1 MSKKSNKRASQKG
14 ADNKTRQ
21 NVENPARRK
30 WLDYARNGAITLA
43 VLGSGGGY
51 LAYSA
56 NAKMHEQDLTR
67 IGQGTP
73 TVVQVHD
80 PNCSV
85 CARLQRNTK
94 SALGA
99 FSEGDI
105 EYVVAN
111 IKSSKG
117 KAFAERNAVPHITL
131 MLYDGKGELKHILRG
146 PQEVSTLEV
155 EFKKL
160 LEG

>member
-1 MSKKSNKRASQKG
+1 MSKKSNKKASQKG
-14 ADNKTRQ
+14 ADHKSRQ
-21 NVENPARRK
+21 NVENPSRRK

-51 LAYSA
+51 LVYSA
-56 NAKMHEQDLTR
+56 TAKMHEQDLTR

-73 TVVQVHD
+73 SVVQVHD
-80 PNCSV
+80 PNCPV

-94 SALGA
+94 SALAA
-99 FSEGDI
+99 FSDGDI

-111 IKSSKG
+111 IKSAKG

-155 EFKKL
+155 EFNKL

>member
-1 MSKKSNKRASQKG
+1 MSKKSNKKPPQK
-14 ADNKTRQ
+14 AMSNKTGQ
-21 NVENPARRK
+21 QVENPSRRK
-30 WLDYARNGAITLA
+30 WMEYARNGAITLA

-99 FSEGDI
+99 FPDGQI

-131 MLYDGKGELKHILRG
+131 MLYDGTGELKHILRG

-155 EFKKL
+155 EFKRL
-160 LEG
+160 LES

>member
-14 ADNKTRQ
+14 ADNKSRQ
-21 NVENPARRK
+21 NVENPSRRK

-67 IGQGTP
+67 IGKGRP
-73 TVVQVHD
+73 TIVQIHD

-94 SALGA
+94 SALST
-99 FSEGDI
+99 FSDGEI

>member
-14 ADNKTRQ
+14 ADNKSRQ
-21 NVENPARRK
+21 NVENPSRRK

-51 LAYSA
+51 LAYST

-73 TVVQVHD
+73 TIVQIHD

-99 FSEGDI
+99 FSEGEI

-146 PQEVSTLEV
+146 PQEVSTLEI

-160 LEG
+160 LED

>member
-14 ADNKTRQ
+14 ADNKSRQ
-21 NVENPARRK
+21 NVENPSRRK

-67 IGQGTP
+67 IGQGRP
-73 TVVQVHD
+73 TIVQIHD

-94 SALGA
+94 SALSA
-99 FSEGDI
+99 FSDGKI

>member
-1 MSKKSNKRASQKG
+1 MSKKSNKKSPQKG
-14 ADNKTRQ
+14 VKNKADASP
-21 NVENPARRK
+21 ENPSRRK
-30 WLDYARNGAITLA
+30 WLGYARNTAITLA

-56 NAKMHEQDLTR
+56 NAKLHEQDLTR

-73 TVVQVHD
+73 TIVQVHD

-94 SALGA
+94 SAMGA
-99 FSEGDI
+99 FSDGEL

-111 IKSSKG
+111 IKSAKG

-131 MLYDGKGELKHILRG
+131 LLYDGQGELKHILRG

-160 LEG
+160 IEG

>member
-14 ADNKTRQ
+14 ADNKSRQ
-21 NVENPARRK
+21 NVENPSRRK

-51 LAYSA
+51 LDYSA

-73 TVVQVHD
+73 TIVQIHD

-99 FSEGDI
+99 FSEGEI

-131 MLYDGKGELKHILRG
+131 MLYDGRGELKHILRG

>member
-1 MSKKSNKRASQKG
+1 MSKKSNKKAPQKGVDNKSSQK
-14 ADNKTRQ
+14 
-21 NVENPARRK
+21 VENPSRRK

-43 VLGSGGGY
+43 VIGSGGGY

-56 NAKMHEQDLTR
+56 NAKLHEQDLTR

-73 TVVQVHD
+73 TVVQIHD

-99 FSEGDI
+99 FSDGEL

-146 PQEVSTLEV
+146 PQEVSTLEI
-155 EFKKL
+155 ELKKL

>member
-1 MSKKSNKRASQKG
+1 MSKKSNKKAPQKGVDNKSSQK
-14 ADNKTRQ
+14 
-21 NVENPARRK
+21 VENPSRRK

-43 VLGSGGGY
+43 VIGSGGGY

-56 NAKMHEQDLTR
+56 NAKLHEQDLTR

-73 TVVQVHD
+73 TVVQIHD

-99 FSEGDI
+99 FSDGEL

-146 PQEVSTLEV
+146 PQEVSTLEI

>member
-1 MSKKSNKRASQKG
+1 MSKKSNKRAPQKG
-14 ADNKTRQ
+14 ADNKSRQ
-21 NVENPARRK
+21 NVESPSRRK

-73 TVVQVHD
+73 TIVQIHD

-94 SALGA
+94 SALST
-99 FSEGDI
+99 FSDGEI

-146 PQEVSTLEV
+146 PQEVSTLEI

>member
-14 ADNKTRQ
+14 AENKSRQ
-21 NVENPARRK
+21 NVENPSRRK
-30 WLDYARNGAITLA
+30 WLDFARNGAITLA

-73 TVVQVHD
+73 TIVQIHD

-94 SALGA
+94 SALST
-99 FSEGDI
+99 FSDGDI

-111 IKSSKG
+111 IKSAKG

-146 PQEVSTLEV
+146 PQEVSTLEI